1 MDQIKEYIAPALGDL
16 RHVVAGQP
24 ANLEDRE
31 DEGVELLLEDL
42 ANRARQYAGS
52 LVLDHEDHLENFYL
66 ALEHEIDT
74 YGPSAAPDTTPPS
87 LVAAEISDVAAE
99 IHQLEVY
106 LKCLVIFGHRYA
118 IQDFNQSELSRL
130 SGATRVTIGRWLADQ
145 ALSAQ
150 VAAVASRHAARAT
163 AQHKI
168 SESKDRASATV
179 LGLLHWYAS
188 AGERDHQD
196 VDDGPNTEGEEA

>member
-24 ANLEDRE
+24 DNIDGRE
-31 DEGVELLLEDL
+31 DEGAELLLEDL
-42 ANRARQYAGS
+42 ANRAREYAGS
-52 LVLDHEDHLENFYL
+52 LALDHEDHLENFYL
-66 ALEHEIDT
+66 ALEHEIEM

-87 LVAAEISDVAAE
+87 LVAAEISHVAAE

-118 IQDFNQSELSRL
+118 IEDFNQSELSRL
-130 SGATRVTIGRWLADQ
+130 SGATRVTIGRWLADE
-145 ALSAQ
+145 ALSDQ
-150 VAAVASRHAARAT
+150 VAAVASRRAGHT
-163 AQHKI
+163 VAKHKI
-168 SESKDRASATV
+168 SESKDRESAAV

-188 AGERDHQD
+188 AGEHHRQTSDLD
-196 VDDGPNTEGEEA
+196 NAAGGA